1 MSLLCRRASAPRW
14 IAGIELS
21 VAFSVALC
29 GAALS
34 GATSARAEDTID
46 PQAARPAPGSDE
58 RRAKP
63 AAKPAAKIDAKTEAR
78 AAARPGVAATVA
90 PAAEDSL
97 LLELR
102 AKGLKDEQAV
112 AVVQKLGALD
122 TPRST
127 EILLGELSLGLTP
140 KVSGAVIDV
149 LGARRSTDGLPL
161 LSLYARHRNPE
172 LRKRAVSALA
182 ALVLPPKAPEIV
194 VKEGAPAAKPA
205 ADKGKKPAAPPAP
218 SLTPAQQ
225 ATVVPLLISA
235 LSDANAD
242 VRGVAAEALGAR
254 REKAAEPALIKL
266 LLRKDAVAPAAL
278 GQIGGAETARSLAE
292 MIGNVPDRLLGE
304 TLGMLLIRPDF
315 GPDPLRLEVVKTL
328 GKLSGSQP
336 IDLLNDYVQ
345 ATAKD
350 KADKARPSRVEAQ
363 KIIEQRTAK

>member
-1 MSLLCRRASAPRW
+1 MSLLCRRASAPRL

-46 PQAARPAPGSDE
+46 PQAARPPAGADE

-63 AAKPAAKIDAKTEAR
+63 AVRPT
-78 AAARPGVAATVA
+78 ARPGAAAATAIPA

-102 AKGLKDEQAV
+102 AKGLKDEQAI

-140 KVSGAVIDV
+140 KVSGAVLDV
-149 LGARRSTDGLPL
+149 LAARRSAESLPL
-161 LSLYARHRNPE
+161 LSVYARHRNPE

-182 ALVLPPKAPEIV
+182 ALVLPPKAPE
-194 VKEGAPAAKPA
+194 VKEGSAAGAKPA
-205 ADKGKKPAAPPAP
+205 ADKARKPAVPPAP

-225 ATVVPLLISA
+225 ATVVPLLIAA

-266 LLRKDAVAPAAL
+266 LLRKDSVAPAAL

-304 TLGMLLIRPDF
+304 TLGMLLLRADF

>member
-1 MSLLCRRASAPRW
+1 MSLLCRRASAPRL

-46 PQAARPAPGSDE
+46 PQATRPAPGSDE

-63 AAKPAAKIDAKTEAR
+63 AAKAEAR
-78 AAARPGVAATVA
+78 ATARSAAAAAVAA
-90 PAAEDSL
+90 PAAEDTL
-97 LLELR
+97 LAELR
-102 AKGLKDEQAV
+102 TKGLKDEQAI

-140 KVSGAVIDV
+140 KVSGVVLDV
-149 LGARRSTDGLPL
+149 LGARRSAEGLPL
-161 LSLYARHRNPE
+161 LSVYARHRNPE

-182 ALVLPPKAPEIV
+182 ALVLPPKAPE
-194 VKEGAPAAKPA
+194 VKDGAPAAKPA
-205 ADKGKKPAAPPAP
+205 ADKAKKPAAPAAPA
-218 SLTPAQQ
+218 LTPAQQ

-235 LSDANAD
+235 LSDANSD
-242 VRGVAAEALGAR
+242 VRAVAAEALGAR

-266 LLRKDAVAPAAL
+266 LLRKDSVAPAAL

-304 TLGMLLIRPDF
+304 TLGMLILRPDF

>member
-1 MSLLCRRASAPRW
+1 MSLLCRRSSAPRW

-21 VAFSVALC
+21 VAFSVALG

-63 AAKPAAKIDAKTEAR
+63 AAKTEAR
-78 AAARPGVAATVA
+78 AVARPGAVAAVA
-90 PAAEDSL
+90 APGAEDSL

-102 AKGLKDEQAV
+102 AKGQKDEPAI
-112 AVVQKLGALD
+112 ALVQKLGALD

-127 EILLGELSLGLTP
+127 EILLGELSLGMTP
-140 KVSGAVIDV
+140 KVSGAVLDV
-149 LGARRSTDGLPL
+149 LAARRSAESLPL

-182 ALVLPPKAPEIV
+182 ALVLPPKAPE
-194 VKEGAPAAKPA
+194 VKEGAAAAKPA
-205 ADKGKKPAAPPAP
+205 DKAKKPAAPAAPA
-218 SLTPAQQ
+218 LTPAQQ

-266 LLRKDAVAPAAL
+266 LLRKDPVAPAAL

-350 KADKARPSRVEAQ
+350 KADKVRPSRVEAQ